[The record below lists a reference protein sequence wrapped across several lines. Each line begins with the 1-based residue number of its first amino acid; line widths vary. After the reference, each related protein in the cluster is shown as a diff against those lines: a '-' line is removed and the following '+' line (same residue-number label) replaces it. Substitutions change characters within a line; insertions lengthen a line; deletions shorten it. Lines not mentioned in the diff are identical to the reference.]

1 MLGVFPN
8 THRIIDKSD
17 GYGVLKTSSLKWIE
31 FLAGG
36 TQNASPLVSW
46 GWEKAVYVSRC

>member
-8 THRIIDKSD
+8 AHRIIDKSD
-17 GYGVLKTSSLKWIE
+17 GYGVIKTSSLKWIK

-36 TQNASPLVSW
+36 MQHASPLVSW
-46 GWEKAVYVSRC
+46 GMNKGRFG